1 MIDRE
6 DVQRQM
12 TVVVIVAVEEPPF
25 LPALQRRVGHVQL
38 QHDPR
43 GWLFVG
49 FEKNLHQQ
57 SVDGF
62 GGVTDL
68 VRVLGWKIA

>member
-1 MIDRE
+1 MIAQE
-6 DVQRQM
+6 DSQRQI

-25 LPALQRRVGHVQL
+25 LPALQRRVGHVQV

-43 GWLFVG
+43 GWLFLG
-49 FEKNLHQQ
+49 FKKNLRQQ

>member
-1 MIDRE
+1 MIARG

-12 TVVVIVAVEEPPF
+12 TIVLIVAVEEPPF
-25 LPALQRRVGHVQL
+25 LPATQPCVGFVKV